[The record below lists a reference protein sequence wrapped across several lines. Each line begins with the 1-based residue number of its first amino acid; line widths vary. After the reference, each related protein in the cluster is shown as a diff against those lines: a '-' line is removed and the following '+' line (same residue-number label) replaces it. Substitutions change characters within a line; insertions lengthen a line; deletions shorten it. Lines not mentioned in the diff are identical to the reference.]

1 MPNCTEVEK
10 LKRDLPLLDYLKR
23 LNWIGR
29 PVGSGNEYA
38 GLCPL
43 HPETR
48 PSFYVN
54 AEKNLF
60 HCHGC
65 GYGGDLIRFVQIYFK
80 LSFRDSV
87 AQLTR
92 EWDELTGDDGIL
104 HDAVAFY
111 QYQLQHHQE
120 ALDYLH
126 QRGLRD
132 PEILCQLRLGY
143 APGGSL
149 RGHLLSVCG
158 HRFDRLV
165 DLGLINQRGHDSFFR
180 RIVFPCLDQNRIVNL
195 YGRSIGA
202 PPPHRFLPRV
212 KNGLVA
218 WETLRNPSSVIL
230 VEGLFDLAVLWQAG
244 FLNTTSALGCH
255 LTSRQFAQLC
265 DDPNRLVFIA
275 FDSDANAAGQSA
287 ALKLAHQL
295 YESGMEPRIVQ
306 LPENHDPNSFFVA
319 GATAADFKR
328 CLEDAQCL

>member
-1 MPNCTEVEK
+1 MANCKEVEK

-23 LNWIGR
+23 LNWTGR
-29 PVGSGNEYA
+29 PVGSGNEYV

-43 HPETR
+43 HSETQ

-65 GYGGDLIRFVQIYFK
+65 GYGGDLIRFVQVYFN

-87 AQLTR
+87 ARLAG
-92 EWDELTGDDGIL
+92 EWDKLRGDDDL
-104 HDAVAFY
+104 LRDTVAFY

-120 ALDYLH
+120 AMNYLH

-132 PEILCQLRLGY
+132 PEILRHLRLGY

-158 HRFDRLV
+158 HNYDRLV
-165 DLGLINQRGHDSFFR
+165 NLGLINQKGHDTFFH

-195 YGRSIGA
+195 YGRSIGP

-212 KNGLVA
+212 RIGLVA
-218 WETLRNPSSVIL
+218 WESIHNAPNVIL

-244 FLNTTSALGCH
+244 FRNTTSALGCH
-255 LTSRQFAQLC
+255 LTGKQFAQLC
-265 DDPNRLVFIA
+265 DDLNRQIFIA
-275 FDSDANAAGQSA
+275 FDSDTNAAGQRA
-287 ALKLAHQL
+287 ALKLARQL
-295 YESGMEPRIVQ
+295 REAGLQSKIVP
-306 LPENHDPNSFFVA
+306 LPENHDPNSFFVS
-319 GATAADFKR
+319 GATAADFTR
-328 CLEDAQCL
+328 CLEEAQCV

>member
-1 MPNCTEVEK
+1 MSSYKEVER

-29 PVGSGNEYA
+29 PVGLGNEYV

-43 HPETR
+43 HSETR

-65 GYGGDLIRFVQIYFK
+65 GYGGDLIRFVQVYFN
-80 LSFRDSV
+80 LSFRDSI
-87 AQLTR
+87 AQLAR
-92 EWDELTGDDGIL
+92 EWDQLRGDDDL
-104 HDAVAFY
+104 LCDAVTFY
-111 QYQLQHHQE
+111 QHQLQRHQE

-132 PEILCQLRLGY
+132 PEILRQLRLGY
-143 APGGSL
+143 APGGCL

-165 DLGLINQRGHDSFFR
+165 NLGLINQKGQDCFFH
-180 RIVFPCLDQNRIVNL
+180 RIIFPCFDQNRIVNL
-195 YGRSIGA
+195 YGRSIGL

-212 KNGLVA
+212 KSGMVA
-218 WETLRNPSSVIL
+218 WETLRNDPSVIL

-244 FLNTTSALGCH
+244 FRNTTSALGCQ
-255 LTSRQFAQLC
+255 LTSKQFAQLC

-275 FDSDANAAGQSA
+275 FDSDANAAGQRA
-287 ALKLAHQL
+287 ASKLARQFHEAGVQ
-295 YESGMEPRIVQ
+295 SKIVY
-306 LPENHDPNSFFVA
+306 LPEGHDPNSFFVS
-319 GATAADFKR
+319 GATAADFTR
-328 CLEDAQCL
+328 CLEEAQCV